1 MHRAGCGAD
10 GAPLAW
16 PAASA
21 PFPPAPEPHAP
32 LPSLCSHALI
42 HTTEVPH
49 RRSPHPHLAP
59 LFLGP
64 TSSSDV
70 LQRLDLIGADGAET
84 RALALLQNLGF
95 SPELRARPMR
105 ALSGGWRVRTCLAA
119 AIFARPDV
127 LMLDEPTNHLSIGA
141 VLWLARELTTGPTWT
156 DRIVLVVSHDRI
168 FLDTV
173 ATDVLHLSGAHTH
186 MHPDLPPTRRRFRHG
201 APRMRDSDP
210 LTHATQAGPRST
222 RTTAPPQSPQGLHLP
237 VRACP
242 PANAVPWQQRLS
254 PRAALTSPLCTL
266 LPRAHPTHP
275 RARATHPPPC
285 LSPVRLD
292 PLPHP
297 ASPNPQALRAA

>member
-1 MHRAGCGAD
+1 MGSTGGGSPCLSAVSCPVACTYAPLPTRYFLGGMHRAGGGAD

-141 VLWLARELTTGPTWT
+141 VRGEG
-156 DRIVLVVSHDRI
+156 
-168 FLDTV
+168 
-173 ATDVLHLSGAHTH
+173 G
-186 MHPDLPPTRRRFRHG
+186 
-201 APRMRDSDP
+201 
-210 LTHATQAGPRST
+210 
-222 RTTAPPQSPQGLHLP
+222 RTAFQLP
-237 VRACP
+237 VSWRGKGRCWVPPWVLGACGG
-242 PANAVPWQQRLS
+242 S
-254 PRAALTSPLCTL
+254 KGAAW
-266 LPRAHPTHP
+266 
-275 RARATHPPPC
+275 
-285 LSPVRLD
+285 
-292 PLPHP
+292 
-297 ASPNPQALRAA
+297 